1 MFIQFNNRTS
11 KLLNLNVNGQGYF
24 EVTSVGKAVTVKILN
39 MSEETEGGYS
49 CTGLHYFGQAD
60 LEGPTSWVHLAVS
73 PEITHQRLVY
83 ADEFGEVNLTSSFTG
98 LPLPNVAIYRNG
110 IELVSSN
117 ETDHLLY
124 RLTGVEKSDAG
135 SYIIRATNMAG
146 QTESV
151 IQLIVQ
157 YKPTI
162 LTVSSLR
169 KHKVSSK
176 VSFLCEV
183 DSNPDSE
190 IQWLHNNTELR
201 NQSGEV
207 SILGDGRLIVHNLA
221 KNHSGAFTCR
231 ASNRLGHDKKDFPL
245 IVQVPP
251 GAPGRPEIISYTQT
265 TARLRWKAG
274 FSGYSEIIA
283 YKVQYQN
290 TTTKGWQHFVG
301 LKWNS
306 SVENEIEDLRANA
319 NYRFRLRAINDV
331 DHGSWSEPS
340 ESIVTYPL
348 APPKPER
355 PATENVKSTEFVF
368 YWEPPLHYVA
378 NDIYGT
384 IRGYKVEYWVTSDQK
399 TTRQYVNVTKDSNPL
414 SANEVK
420 LTRLRK
426 GTQYTVIVSAYNR
439 AYIGVSSVEETV
451 MTLKTTP
458 AAPTDVEAKAITS
471 QSIRLSWTNPAD
483 NGGGTVSGVIVQ
495 CRVVGES
502 EWKDI
507 DQQPKVGANSV
518 VVSDLSEKMRYVC
531 QVRLV
536 NEIGQGQ
543 AGVSNSI
550 TTPAKKSPEQP
561 DLKITSVEITTVSL
575 AWSET
580 GSNPV
585 LSWELEVK
593 QGESEKWNTLRD
605 SLSESEKNI
614 NITELSPNTTYWFR
628 VAASN
633 SFGLSPYSV
642 VVGATTKPIEPPP
655 PVSSITV
662 VQRSDNT
669 GYTVMTWEGLNQDGI
684 TGYIVQYRHTDST
697 EWIEELVGPD
707 EEYFVFRELQHN
719 STYHFRIITLKG
731 DVRSSPSNI
740 SQFKTQE
747 ESPPLKVG
755 ELGDNSLPLFA
766 LITIGV
772 VGGLIVLLLIIVLCR
787 FYQGRRREKKRNSN
801 DWYDPPEETTSW
813 CHAEDYPGSQPP
825 SSSRAVTQDI
835 QYVEL
840 QFTPAQSTRI
850 PRNRENTPF
859 ADIDIP
865 ETVAR
870 AERSPSPEPAARTF
884 QRNGRHVF
892 ASTDAHP
899 ESDV

>member
-1 MFIQFNNRTS
+1 
-11 KLLNLNVNGQGYF
+11 
-24 EVTSVGKAVTVKILN
+24 
-39 MSEETEGGYS
+39 
-49 CTGLHYFGQAD
+49 
-60 LEGPTSWVHLAVS
+60 
-73 PEITHQRLVY
+73 
-83 ADEFGEVNLTSSFTG
+83 
-98 LPLPNVAIYRNG
+98 
-110 IELVSSN
+110 
-117 ETDHLLY
+117 
-124 RLTGVEKSDAG
+124 
-135 SYIIRATNMAG
+135 
-146 QTESV
+146 
-151 IQLIVQ
+151 
-157 YKPTI
+157 
-162 LTVSSLR
+162 
-169 KHKVSSK
+169 
-176 VSFLCEV
+176 
-183 DSNPDSE
+183 
-190 IQWLHNNTELR
+190 
-201 NQSGEV
+201 
-207 SILGDGRLIVHNLA
+207 
-221 KNHSGAFTCR
+221 
-231 ASNRLGHDKKDFPL
+231 
-245 IVQVPP
+245 
-251 GAPGRPEIISYTQT
+251 
-265 TARLRWKAG
+265 
-274 FSGYSEIIA
+274 
-283 YKVQYQN
+283 
-290 TTTKGWQHFVG
+290 
-301 LKWNS
+301 
-306 SVENEIEDLRANA
+306 
-319 NYRFRLRAINDV
+319 
-331 DHGSWSEPS
+331 
-340 ESIVTYPL
+340 
-348 APPKPER
+348 
-355 PATENVKSTEFVF
+355 
-368 YWEPPLHYVA
+368 
-378 NDIYGT
+378 
-384 IRGYKVEYWVTSDQK
+384 
-399 TTRQYVNVTKDSNPL
+399 
-414 SANEVK
+414 
-420 LTRLRK
+420 
-426 GTQYTVIVSAYNR
+426 
-439 AYIGVSSVEETV
+439 
-451 MTLKTTP
+451 
-458 AAPTDVEAKAITS
+458 
-471 QSIRLSWTNPAD
+471 
-483 NGGGTVSGVIVQ
+483 
-495 CRVVGES
+495 
-502 EWKDI
+502 
-507 DQQPKVGANSV
+507 
-518 VVSDLSEKMRYVC
+518 
-531 QVRLV
+531 
-536 NEIGQGQ
+536 
-543 AGVSNSI
+543 
-550 TTPAKKSPEQP
+550 
-561 DLKITSVEITTVSL
+561 VSL